1 MQTISDVQR
10 PAELYVGDE
19 REILANMLDWHRATL
34 LWKCEGL
41 DEDQLRRR
49 SVMPSELFLLE
60 LLRHLTG
67 AERYWFQTC
76 LDGHRPEPLYL
87 LTPEGEIDDDD
98 PTPLAG
104 VVENFRATCEKSR
117 QVLAAHSLDEVVDSA
132 VAGGPVNARWIGWH
146 VVQEYARHNGHADLL
161 RESIDGAV
169 GE

>member
-1 MQTISDVQR
+1 MQTITDVQR
-10 PAELYVGDE
+10 PAELHVGNE
-19 REILANMLDWHRATL
+19 RDILASMLDWQRATL

-41 DEDQLRRR
+41 DEDTLRRR
-49 SVMPSELFLLE
+49 SVMPSELFLFD

-87 LTPEGEIDDDD
+87 LTPNGEVDDND

-104 VVENFRATCEKSR
+104 VVENFLATCEKSR
-117 QVLAAHSLDEVVDSA
+117 QVLAAHSLDEVVHSA
-132 VAGGPVNARWIGWH
+132 VAGGLVNARWIGWH

>member
-1 MQTISDVQR
+1 MQTIPAVER
-10 PAELYVGDE
+10 PAELYIGDE
-19 REILANMLDWHRATL
+19 RQILANMLDWHRATL

-49 SVMPSELFLLE
+49 SVVPSELFLFD

-67 AERYWFQTC
+67 AEQYWFQVC
-76 LDGHRPEPLYL
+76 LDGQRPEPLYR
-87 LTPEGEIDDDD
+87 LTPEREIDDND

-104 VVENFRATCEKSR
+104 VVENFRATGERSR
-117 QVLAAHSLDEVVDSA
+117 QILAAHSLDDVVHS
-132 VAGGPVNARWIGWH
+132 VVTGGPVSARYIGWH

>member
-1 MQTISDVQR
+1 MQTIPAVER
-10 PAELYVGDE
+10 PAELYIGDE
-19 REILANMLDWHRATL
+19 REIMANMLDWHRATL

-49 SVMPSELFLLE
+49 AVVPSELFLFD

-67 AERYWFQTC
+67 AEQYWFQVC
-76 LDGHRPEPLYL
+76 LDRQRPEPFYR
-87 LTPEGEIDDDD
+87 LTPEREIDDND

-104 VVENFRATCEKSR
+104 VVENFRATCERSR
-117 QVLAAHSLDEVVDSA
+117 QILAAHSLDEVVHSVVTDAQVS
-132 VAGGPVNARWIGWH
+132 GRWIGWH

>member
-1 MQTISDVQR
+1 MQTITDVQR
-10 PAELYVGDE
+10 PEELYVGNE

-41 DEDQLRRR
+41 DEEQLRRR
-49 SVMPSELFLLE
+49 SVAPSELFLFD

-76 LDGHRPEPLYL
+76 LDGRRPEPLYL
-87 LTPEGEIDDDD
+87 VTADGELDDND

-117 QVLAAHSLDEVVDSA
+117 QILAAHSLEDVVHSVVVDA
-132 VAGGPVNARWIGWH
+132 PVSGRWIGWH

-169 GE
+169 GQ